1 MTNVNDR
8 AALTAVLGLVLV
20 LASAGA
26 RADVRILSVTNFGGF
41 AGMGASNI
49 TDNSYLRGHDK
60 RVESNIQ
67 FTGSILGT
75 LQKWK
80 HGDKGSNGITIYR
93 LNENRKYI
101 LDADSKTYRVEPIYT
116 PPQPSGETASSGAQ
130 ENSGGQQDKDV
141 RIVKNEFKVKDTGKS
156 QVFNGFQAHEYLVT
170 WDLETENTKT
180 HERSRSLMTT
190 DLWNCDDARF
200 ETARKDQA
208 VYNAAYSQLMHIPMP
223 SDMAKQY
230 GFVQLS
236 YLTSKHI
243 RPFMEKLGK
252 LKGFPV
258 VTDVQ
263 WQAGCIANCSG
274 DEQTKSGDQK
284 SSDSSAALGSL
295 LGGLLSKR
303 VAQNSQSEGQ
313 QSGDG
318 LRTIFHSHTEVKSID
333 IGSLPATL
341 FEVPAGYTKQ

>member
-1 MTNVNDR
+1 MTNVKGR
-8 AALTAVLGLVLV
+8 AALTAALGVV
-20 LASAGA
+20 VGLASHGA
-26 RADVRILSVTNFGGF
+26 LADVRIVSVTNFGGI

-49 TDNSYLRGHDK
+49 TDNSYLRGHNK
-60 RVESNIQ
+60 RVESNVQ
-67 FTGSILGT
+67 FTGAILGA

-80 HGDKGSNGITIYR
+80 HGDKGSNGISIYR
-93 LNENRKYI
+93 LDENRKYI

-116 PPQPSGETASSGAQ
+116 PPQPSAEGSSSGAPD
-130 ENSGGQQDKDV
+130 NSGGQKDNDV
-141 RIVKNEFKVKDTGKS
+141 RIVKNEFNVKDTGKS
-156 QVFNGFQAHEYLVT
+156 QVFNGFQAHEYLLT

-190 DLWNCDDARF
+190 DLWNSDDARF

-208 VYNAAYSQLMHIPMP
+208 AYNLAYSQLMHVPMP

-236 YLTSKHI
+236 YLTTKDV
-243 RPFMEKLGK
+243 RPFMDKLSK

-274 DEQTKSGDQK
+274 SDQGTSGDQQN
-284 SSDSSAALGSL
+284 SDSSAALGNL
-295 LGGLLSKR
+295 LGSLLSKH
-303 VAQNSQSEGQ
+303 ASQNP
-313 QSGDG
+313 QSGAQKPSDG
-318 LRTIFHSHTEVKSID
+318 LSTIFHSHTEVKSID
-333 IGSLPATL
+333 TNSQPVSL
-341 FEVPAGYTKQ
+341 FEVPSGYTKQ